1 MSEAAIP
8 YEVRWAKA
16 DEWAPAMKMIWK
28 TFLKYEGKDYT
39 EEGIRNFFE
48 FITDDALYVSFLK
61 GDYQMMVA
69 LDNDRVIGAASVRS
83 CNHLSLL
90 FVDEEYHYRGVGR
103 TLMNRM
109 CDYLKKEAGEKYMSL
124 NAAPYAVNFYRKLG
138 FRAVRPEG
146 VYSGIRVT
154 SMEKVL

>member
-8 YEVRWAKA
+8 YEVRWAKTE
-16 DEWAPAMKMIWK
+16 EWAPAMKMIWK
-28 TFLKYEGKDYT
+28 TFLKYEGEDYT

-48 FITDDALYVSFLK
+48 FITDDDLYVSFLK

-69 LDNDRVIGAASVRS
+69 LDNERVIGAASVRS

-90 FVDEEYHYRGVGR
+90 FVDEEYHRQGVGR
-103 TLMNRM
+103 ALMSRM
-109 CDYLKKEAGEKYMSL
+109 CEYLKQEAGERYISL

-138 FRAVRPEG
+138 FRAVRPED
-146 VYSGIRVT
+146 VYAGIRVT

>member
-1 MSEAAIP
+1 MGETAIP
-8 YEVRWAKA
+8 YEVRWAKEE
-16 DEWAPAMKMIWK
+16 EWAPAMKMIWK

-61 GDYQMMVA
+61 GEYQMMVA
-69 LDNDRVIGAASVRS
+69 LDDERVIGAASVRS
-83 CNHLSLL
+83 HNHLSLL

-109 CDYLKKEAGEKYMSL
+109 CEYLKKEAGERYMSL

-138 FRAVRPEG
+138 FRTVRPEG

-154 SMEKVL
+154 SMEKLL